1 MKRQLGTNL
10 IKHGCPSPYL
20 ESALA
25 NKGHPALGAGVCSR
39 CKMDLPHVPSQRL
52 FVLQYFSAKLAL
64 VHRPDNNIQRCLAI
78 IFILRSAVAF

>member
-25 NKGHPALGAGVCSR
+25 NKGHPALGAGVCGR
-39 CKMDLPHVPSQRL
+39 GRMDLPQVPTQRL
-52 FVLQYFSAKLAL
+52 SVLQYFSAELAL
-64 VHRPDNNIQRCLAI
+64 
-78 IFILRSAVAF
+78 